1 MRGNMPESGMTEK
14 AGSQAAVKRPLL
26 FVQGGGRGAHDDW
39 DARLVESLQRALG
52 PGYAVRY
59 PRMPN
64 EGDPHVATWKPAL
77 DQELARLDEGA
88 ILVGHSV
95 GGTMLVNVLAERAR
109 PPTFAALFLLAAPFV
124 GEGGWP
130 NDELNCPP
138 DLGARLPPGMAVH
151 IFHGTADETAP
162 PAHADLYARA
172 IPQARLHRLP
182 GRNHQLDDD
191 LTEVAAAIGS
201 LDGGRASAG

>member
-1 MRGNMPESGMTEK
+1 MPS
-14 AGSQAAVKRPLL
+14 KRQVL
-26 FVQGGGRGAHDDW
+26 FVQGGGAGAHDQW
-39 DARLVESLQRALG
+39 DDKLVDSLTHALG
-52 PGYAVRY
+52 PAYEVRY
-59 PRMPN
+59 PRLPN
-64 EGDPHVATWKPAL
+64 ESDPHYADWKP
-77 DQELARLDEGA
+77 ELEKQLAPLADGA
-88 ILVGHSV
+88 VLVGHSV

-130 NDELNCPP
+130 SDELNCPP

-151 IFHGTADETAP
+151 IFHGTADETAS

-172 IPQARLHRLP
+172 IPQAQLHRLP